1 MTAPG
6 ILAPHGGEDAKAR
19 LVVLVS
25 GAGTNLQAL
34 LDACADGSYGAA
46 VVAVGAD
53 RTGIEGLARA
63 QRAGVPVFTHRVA
76 DHPSRTAWNR
86 ALTQS
91 CAGFRPDLIISAG
104 FMKLVGPEFLD
115 RFAGRF
121 VNTHPSLLP
130 AFPGIHAVRDALAY
144 GVKVTGCTVFLVDAG
159 TDTGPVIAQAAV
171 PVGEDDDVA
180 TLHERIK
187 VTERALLVDTVG
199 RMVRDGWSVRGR
211 IVQVGRQAAAR
222 AAHSGARR

>member
-1 MTAPG
+1 MT
-6 ILAPHGGEDAKAR
+6 AR

-63 QRAGVPVFTHRVA
+63 QRAAVPTFTRELTGHRDRA
-76 DHPSRTAWNR
+76 AWDR
-86 ALTQS
+86 ALAQS
-91 CAGFRPDLIISAG
+91 CARFQPDLVISAG
-104 FMKLVGPEFLD
+104 FMKLVGRDFLG

-130 AFPGIHAVRDALAY
+130 AFPGMHAVRDALAY
-144 GVKVTGCTVFLVDAG
+144 GVKVTGCTVFLVDEG

-171 PVGEDDDVA
+171 PVSGNDDVA
-180 TLHERIK
+180 SLHERIK

-211 IVQVGRQAAAR
+211 TVQVGHHERVR
-222 AAHSGARR
+222 K

>member
-1 MTAPG
+1 MT
-6 ILAPHGGEDAKAR
+6 AR

-53 RTGIEGLARA
+53 RGGIDGLARA
-63 QRAGVPVFTHRVA
+63 HRAGIPTFTHQVA
-76 DHPSRTAWNR
+76 DHPGRATWDR
-86 ALTQS
+86 ALARS
-91 CAGFRPDLIISAG
+91 CGRYEPDLIISAG
-104 FMKLVGPEFLD
+104 FMKLVGEDFLA

-121 VNTHPSLLP
+121 INTHPSLLP
-130 AFPGIHAVRDALAY
+130 AFPGMHAVRDALAY
-144 GVKVTGCTVFLVDAG
+144 GVKITGCTVFFVDAG

-171 PVGEDDDVA
+171 PVHAGDDVA

-187 VTERALLVDTVG
+187 VSERALLVDTVG
-199 RMVRDGWSVRGR
+199 TMVRDGWSVQGR
-211 IVQVGRQAAAR
+211 TVLAGRRVAAVAR
-222 AAHSGARR
+222 HAGQG

>member
-1 MTAPG
+1 MA
-6 ILAPHGGEDAKAR
+6 AR

-34 LDACADGSYGAA
+34 LDACADGAYGAA

-53 RTGIEGLARA
+53 RAGTEGLARA
-63 QRAGVPVFTHRVA
+63 QRAGVPVFTHRVP
-76 DHPSRTAWNR
+76 DHPTRAAWND

-91 CAGFRPDLIISAG
+91 CAGYRPDLVVSAG
-104 FMKLVGPEFLD
+104 FMKLVGPAFLD

-121 VNTHPSLLP
+121 INTHPSLLP
-130 AFPGIHAVRDALAY
+130 AFPGTHAVRDALAY

-171 PVGEDDDVA
+171 PVREDDDEES
-180 TLHERIK
+180 LHERIK

-199 RMVRDGWSVRGR
+199 RMVRDGWSVQGR
-211 IVQVGRQAAAR
+211 TVRVGPREADHAAAKSVSR
-222 AAHSGARR
+222 

>member
-1 MTAPG
+1 MV
-6 ILAPHGGEDAKAR
+6 AR

-34 LDACADGSYGAA
+34 LDACTDGSYGAA

-63 QRAGVPVFTHRVA
+63 QRAAVPTFSHQLSDHRDRA
-76 DHPSRTAWNR
+76 AWDR
-86 ALTQS
+86 ALARS
-91 CAGFRPDLIISAG
+91 CARFQPDLVISAG
-104 FMKLVGPEFLD
+104 FMKLVGRDFLG

-130 AFPGIHAVRDALAY
+130 AFPGMHAVGDALAY

-171 PVGEDDDVA
+171 PVSEDDDVA
-180 TLHERIK
+180 SLHERIK
-187 VTERALLVDTVG
+187 LTERALLVDTVG
-199 RMVRDGWSVRGR
+199 RMVREGWSVQGR
-211 IVQVGRQAAAR
+211 TVRVGQREAAR
-222 AAHSGARR
+222 AGTKSVSR

>member
-1 MTAPG
+1 MA
-6 ILAPHGGEDAKAR
+6 AR

-34 LDACADGSYGAA
+34 LDACALDSYGAT

-63 QRAGVPVFTHRVA
+63 ERAGVPVFAHRVA
-76 DHPSRTAWNR
+76 DFASREEWNS
-86 ALTQS
+86 ALTSS
-91 CAGFRPDLIISAG
+91 CASYRPDLVISAG
-104 FMKLVGPEFLD
+104 FMKLVGQGFLA

-130 AFPGIHAVRDALAY
+130 AFPGMHGVADALAY

-159 TDTGPVIAQAAV
+159 TDSGPVIAQAAV
-171 PVGEDDDVA
+171 EVREDDDVI

-187 VTERALLVDTVG
+187 VAERALLVDTVG
-199 RMVRDGWSVRGR
+199 RMVRDGWSVQGR
-211 IVQVGRQAAAR
+211 MVTVGRR
-222 AAHSGARR
+222 

>member
-1 MTAPG
+1 MT
-6 ILAPHGGEDAKAR
+6 AR

-63 QRAGVPVFTHRVA
+63 HRAGVPAFTCRLA
-76 DHPSRTAWNR
+76 DHPDRAAWDR
-86 ALTQS
+86 ALAQA
-91 CAGFRPDLIISAG
+91 CAHHQPDLIISAG
-104 FMKLVGPEFLD
+104 FMRLVGQDFLG

-130 AFPGIHAVRDALAY
+130 AFAGMHAVGDALAY

-159 TDTGPVIAQAAV
+159 TDTGPVIAQATV
-171 PVGEDDDVA
+171 PVSAGDDVA

-199 RMVRDGWSVRGR
+199 RMVRDGWSVQGR
-211 IVQVGRQAAAR
+211 TVLVGHRDAAA
-222 AAHSGARR
+222 HHVGQG

>member
-1 MTAPG
+1 MA
-6 ILAPHGGEDAKAR
+6 AR

-34 LDACADGSYGAA
+34 LDACADDSYGAA

-63 QRAGVPVFTHRVA
+63 HRAGVPTFTHQLA
-76 DHPSRTAWNR
+76 DHPDRAAWDR
-86 ALTQS
+86 ALAES
-91 CAGFRPDLIISAG
+91 CARYQPDLVISAG
-104 FMKLVGPEFLD
+104 FMKLVGPDFLG

-130 AFPGIHAVRDALAY
+130 AFAGMHAVRDALAY

-159 TDTGPVIAQAAV
+159 TDTGPVIAQAGV
-171 PVGEDDDVA
+171 PVSAGDDVA
-180 TLHERIK
+180 SLHERIK

-211 IVQVGRQAAAR
+211 TVLAGRREAVANKAGQ
-222 AAHSGARR
+222 G

>member
-1 MTAPG
+1 MS
-6 ILAPHGGEDAKAR
+6 AR

-34 LDACADGSYGAA
+34 LDACVQESYGAT

-63 QRAGVPVFTHRVA
+63 ERAGIPVFAHRVEDFA
-76 DHPSRTAWNR
+76 SRAGWNS
-86 ALTQS
+86 ALTRS
-91 CAGFRPDLIISAG
+91 CASHRPDLVISAG
-104 FMKLVGPEFLD
+104 FMKLVGQEFLA

-121 VNTHPSLLP
+121 INTHPSLLP
-130 AFPGIHAVRDALAY
+130 AFAGMHGVADALAY

-159 TDTGPVIAQAAV
+159 TDTGPVIAQA
-171 PVGEDDDVA
+171 PVEVREDDDVT

-187 VTERALLVDTVG
+187 VAERALLVDTVG

-211 IVQVGRQAAAR
+211 KVKVGN
-222 AAHSGARR
+222 

>member
-1 MTAPG
+1 MT
-6 ILAPHGGEDAKAR
+6 AR

-34 LDACADGSYGAA
+34 LDACADSSYGAA

-53 RTGIEGLARA
+53 RRGIEALARA
-63 QRAGVPVFTHRVA
+63 HRAGVPTFTQQLSG
-76 DHPSRTAWNR
+76 HPDRATWDR
-86 ALTQS
+86 ALAQS
-91 CAGFRPDLIISAG
+91 CARYQPDLVISAG
-104 FMKLVGPEFLD
+104 FMKLVGQDFLG

-130 AFPGIHAVRDALAY
+130 AFPGMHAVRDALGY

-159 TDTGPVIAQAAV
+159 TDTGPVIAQEAV
-171 PVGEDDDVA
+171 PVSEDDDVA
-180 TLHERIK
+180 SLHERIK
-187 VTERALLVDTVG
+187 RTEGALLVDTVG

-211 IVQVGRQAAAR
+211 TVQVGHHEAAA
-222 AAHSGARR
+222 ANQARQG

>member
-1 MTAPG
+1 MT
-6 ILAPHGGEDAKAR
+6 AR

-34 LDACADGSYGAA
+34 IDACADGSYGAA

-53 RTGIEGLARA
+53 RAGIEGLARA
-63 QRAGVPVFTHRVA
+63 RRAGVPTFTHQLS
-76 DHPSRTAWNR
+76 DHPDRAAWDR
-86 ALTQS
+86 ALAES
-91 CAGFRPDLIISAG
+91 CVHHQPDLVISAG
-104 FMKLVGPEFLD
+104 FMKLVGRDFLD

-130 AFPGIHAVRDALAY
+130 AFAGMHAVRDALAY

-180 TLHERIK
+180 SLHERIK

-211 IVQVGRQAAAR
+211 TVLAGRREAVANKAGQ
-222 AAHSGARR
+222 G

>member
-1 MTAPG
+1 MS
-6 ILAPHGGEDAKAR
+6 AR

-25 GAGTNLQAL
+25 GTGTNLQAL
-34 LDACADGSYGAA
+34 LDACEQEPYGAA

-63 QRAGVPVFTHRVA
+63 ERAGIPVFTHRIE
-76 DHPSRTAWNR
+76 DFSSRDRWNH
-86 ALTQS
+86 ALTES
-91 CAGFRPDLIISAG
+91 CASHRPDLVISAG
-104 FMKLVGPEFLD
+104 FMKLVGQDFLA

-121 VNTHPSLLP
+121 INTHPSLLP
-130 AFPGIHAVRDALAY
+130 AFPGMHGVRDALAY

-171 PVGEDDDVA
+171 DVREDDDV
-180 TLHERIK
+180 TSLHERIK
-187 VTERALLVDTVG
+187 VAERALLVDTVG

-211 IVQVGRQAAAR
+211 KVKVGN
-222 AAHSGARR
+222 

>member
-1 MTAPG
+1 MT
-6 ILAPHGGEDAKAR
+6 AR

-34 LDACADGSYGAA
+34 LDACADVSYGAA
-46 VVAVGAD
+46 VVAAGAD

-63 QRAGVPVFTHRVA
+63 ERAGVPVFTHRLA
-76 DHPSRTAWNR
+76 DHPSRAAWDR
-86 ALTQS
+86 ALAQS
-91 CAGFRPDLIISAG
+91 CAQYRPDLVISAG
-104 FMKLVGPEFLD
+104 FMKLAGPDFLD
-115 RFAGRF
+115 RFGGRF

-130 AFPGIHAVRDALAY
+130 AFAGMHAVRDALAY

-171 PVGEDDDVA
+171 PVREDDDVA
-180 TLHERIK
+180 SLHERIK

-199 RMVRDGWSVRGR
+199 RMVRDGWSVQGR
-211 IVQVGRQAAAR
+211 TVLVGRREAAAAR
-222 AAHSGARR
+222 RAGRA

>member
-1 MTAPG
+1 MS
-6 ILAPHGGEDAKAR
+6 AR

-34 LDACADGSYGAA
+34 LDACADAAYGAA

-63 QRAGVPVFTHRVA
+63 RRAGVPVFMHRVP
-76 DHPSRTAWNR
+76 DHASRAAWND

-91 CAGFRPDLIISAG
+91 CAGYRPDLVISAG
-104 FMKLVGPEFLD
+104 FMKLVGPAFLD

-130 AFPGIHAVRDALAY
+130 AFPGMYAVRDALAY

-159 TDTGPVIAQAAV
+159 TDTGPVIAQAPV
-171 PVGEDDDVA
+171 PVREDDDEA
-180 TLHERIK
+180 SLHERIK

-211 IVQVGRQAAAR
+211 TVRVGPREAGRAAAKSVSR
-222 AAHSGARR
+222 